1 MPDKK
6 PNIDLFKIAEDINN
20 RGNIKDATG
29 ISDNMRKESNI
40 YLQDKL
46 DEYNYLNQGS
56 YTQTSLGLDD
66 NEFEK
71 RIDKGISLSPYFT
84 QNEINKIKADN
95 QSVLEQ
101 TGNALMRIGL
111 GELVLGTIGGFF
123 NIVDGVVNSFTGSY
137 TLQDPI
143 AKFFNEKKEELD
155 NAFEIYRKN
164 PNKSFDVT
172 DFGWWADN
180 SVSIASTL
188 SLMLPAAG
196 WAKGLSWLGKA
207 TSLSKVTNTLSK
219 SAAKASVKVWDKLA
233 KDTLNTSNKISK
245 LRSMEGRINK
255 WNKIYKDFAGAT
267 GMAALSRA
275 GENQM
280 EANSVHDIVY
290 SDSLENIKGM
300 IESDKANGTHE
311 YEKFLEN
318 NPELKGLSSIEEMAN
333 VIANDA
339 ATKTFKGDWAMILSD
354 ILQFRAVG
362 GLASRA
368 MKRITTPRQR
378 ISAENIKRTLGG
390 AKPEELIKNN
400 FINRRKE
407 SFKHILKHPASIV
420 TNLKLTEG
428 IEEMWQGVYTEK
440 GFETAQK
447 YFDPN
452 MTPRSINSYL
462 KDLEMWE
469 QGFWGA
475 LGGIAFGA
483 GAKQYYNIKDYI
495 HEVKNKKKMSAEDF
509 EMWKKSRDS
518 IKQLD
523 HDKTIAEINKLVDD
537 ITTIENGKNPYTYQT
552 NDVTG
557 ETKLGA
563 DGKPIAVELTEEEKD
578 ELIDRTINE
587 FIDNKIMSSINDG
600 SYELI
605 KDILKSKQL
614 DKYLHDKGVRKTAS
628 EKLIADSINE
638 RIDYV
643 GGLYRYY
650 LNEVEYNNIK
660 HNNPFVTMLTASQL
674 TREKMNIDTTQTKLD
689 NVHKVIN
696 TTKTKEANA
705 ANVESNDVQTVIDN
719 YHNDILINN
728 IARHIIKLDERI
740 NKLDK
745 LVKDKTISKEAAI
758 LYKQDYEKE
767 KDNLQNIIEN
777 TTLKTKLDEL
787 VKNTADIN
795 LLKNLNIT
803 TDKTDNISLSEEL
816 KDLIKTETNL
826 QITLAQLNSSFNANS
841 EGFKSRY
848 NEIAQAHDT
857 FVKNKIQDYF
867 NILADYI
874 NKASH
879 KDSAYDRLIKYDK
892 NDPNYPIF
900 DKKVKEALEVI
911 RYGYINQVGDLGT
924 NSMNY
929 MNNKIRFEQLLKE
942 VKDISKT
949 NTAILNQDQQ
959 TKTQPTNVIDTKVD
973 ITPEEQV
980 KIKRK
985 NEITNRIQEIDDK
998 IVKITNEKQQLES
1011 EIETINKDNDS
1022 INEKIDELNKDLKVL
1037 TEELE
1042 SLNKKLETVN
1052 EELDK
1057 SNAKIEQYKQEIE
1070 ESQDFKNERSTI
1082 RNGYVLI
1089 NLSQIKDRLSETYN
1103 KTTLVNSIENAD
1115 KTLIKIAFSIMST
1128 PYGIDI
1134 NSKTYEINEYTTID
1148 DILTVIQNSI
1158 NILENIIGY
1167 DKNSISQSFIDKFYK
1182 GDEEQ
1187 FIIDVDRI
1195 LPELSKKYIEIANN
1209 ELNYEI
1215 SDNIYKDYINLLP
1228 KNVIE
1233 EFIIS
1238 LQEEVKNTIEGI
1250 KDRIISYEGYVKKLK
1265 TQKENI
1271 EKELE
1276 NKVKEIESKTKD
1288 LKEAKKPLEK
1298 SENTNN
1304 ENKTKIE
1311 NVIKEKEKLT
1321 KERENLV
1328 NELTEL
1334 NKQQDNQTKLKQTP
1348 EQNPGVVDRTPE
1360 NLNNDPTSRIND
1372 EQLPP
1377 DGPFPTGELP
1387 QPLGENPEDESLVFP
1402 NGVDTQAEPE
1412 QNPGVDLYTIQDL
1425 IKAELAPE
1433 ISRIFINSSEDYT
1446 NKLVEG
1452 TKEYED
1458 LVEQLKTKVQE
1469 VLIANNITNVSEDD
1483 LTEQALRS
1491 YIDIIQNFS
1500 KYNDRYLR
1508 YAKLLMPNNY
1518 NSIIDTLSEDRLN
1531 DILEMFNNFLIEYAK
1546 SKKLKQYDGKYIIR
1560 IDELFNDI
1568 IKDTIH
1574 EETITTDKLINLYNV
1589 VSIIVNKV
1597 TNNNAFKDIKLTG
1610 VNKFNAMSARQYID
1624 LLSKTRALHQREIAK
1639 QLHIDFSDI
1648 YKIQDPNL
1656 REVVSQ
1662 ALLNKNQII
1671 AEIEN
1676 DKKTNIAN
1684 TISFYVYYRTSNG
1697 KLEKC
1702 KIGALRCVS
1711 KNATNTKITTNNH
1724 VTGFAYNIDI
1734 NPDGS
1739 FVLDTDE
1746 FFNSLFTDENK
1757 ELLDKLIAYRVG
1769 KTKIYANAYSDVSID
1784 KNERDRKIAQEV
1796 NDLLTEEDINNILNN
1811 PQVKKLLDNNIFKF
1825 TKQNAEEILTDREK
1839 VEQLINTV
1847 NNILFYE
1854 KDSLVRETIEEDM
1867 ELSDSITAN
1876 INTIRDSYNVWR
1888 TKVFQNYNQTYELQK
1903 AIEETQEKKIKLK
1916 LDVDIIEVPNLVSS
1930 RDQYQDIGEKGLAM
1944 NITENPIVGVSS
1956 NKMQLVDENGEVF
1969 GDITPQLPF
1978 SPNVNQIGFFIG
1990 KEEYRKQGIPPTI
2003 AYLIR
2008 PNNLFE
2014 TDSTNNVAKELAN
2027 AFKVELTNII
2037 TQFLN
2042 TDKGGISF
2050 DELSKRLN
2058 ALLNFRNGIFSSRN
2072 IKLIQKENSNAITL
2086 IIGDDT
2092 NKRDDAN
2099 KKDNIAIT
2107 FYKTNNDGTT
2117 SKTISVA
2124 PKGFDTDPVY
2134 IGSRTIRTNNTN
2146 LDILKGLT
2154 NSENKVDP
2162 NLINGYIIGI
2172 IESNIN
2178 NLIINNSLEVLRK
2191 DSMGETYNYLVHKSQ
2206 DKAKVLT
2213 MTLGSETFTFNGGI
2227 GSLLIDTNA
2236 YKTNVSRIGENGSMS
2251 TSEVIFAN
2259 GGFIADVYRE
2269 TGKEKQ
2275 AIDKT
2280 DKINSTLDEV
2290 RNTGKEFKRNNIL
2303 YISKEYDTI
2312 NLLAKLGVPQP
2323 IIDILTNQQDLGI
2336 LTPKTTV
2343 EVRPKNARKQYN
2355 ETARY
2360 ERREDKIVLTQSG
2373 LLDIAKDT
2381 TGTALIR
2388 NLLHENIHRK
2398 LNELKNVQIGKLSRY
2413 DIINNELESI
2423 YEAFKSYVEQDTS
2436 ELGIKLKEQILDVL
2450 ENNYKN
2456 DKRTKLEEFLA
2467 ESLTQKVLMDYL
2479 NGIDYKRQ
2487 DNTIEYETEKKSIFQ
2502 KIIDVIL
2509 KIFGIENITSNSIL
2523 AEEYR
2528 ILGDILEKQ
2537 NNNEVNSVNNNSVVN
2552 TKSPVEEEIPTEE
2565 QPASN
2570 ETPKEKTKIKRR
2582 KLSGVN
2588 SVEDLNESKS
2598 LTTTIQGTTT
2608 EIKLEY
2614 SENNRF
2620 DNPYGVTFVDRMNT
2634 MANRFNKE
2642 YKDGINAA
2650 IENNDFNYSCK

>member
-6 PNIDLFKIAEDINN
+6 PNIDLFKIAKDINN

-123 NIVDGVVNSFTGSY
+123 NIVDGVLNSFTGSY
-137 TLQDPI
+137 TWQDPI

-196 WAKGLSWLGKA
+196 WAKGLSWLGKS

-245 LRSMEGRINK
+245 LRSIEGRINK
-255 WNKIYKDFAGAT
+255 WDKLYKDFAGAT

-275 GENQM
+275 GENQI
-280 EANSVHDIVY
+280 EANSVYDIVY

-300 IESDKANGTHE
+300 IESDKANGTNE

-318 NPELKGLSSIEEMAN
+318 NPELKELSSIEEMAN

-407 SFKHILKHPASIV
+407 SFKHILKHPASIA
-420 TNLKLTEG
+420 TNLQLTEG
-428 IEEMWQGVYTEK
+428 IEEIWQGVYTEK

-462 KDLEMWE
+462 KDLEIWE

-578 ELIDRTINE
+578 ELIDRTNNE
-587 FIDNKIMSSINDG
+587 FIDNKIISSINDG

-650 LNEVEYNNIK
+650 LNEVEYNNIE

-689 NVHKVIN
+689 NVRKVIN

-740 NKLDK
+740 SKLDK

-767 KDNLQNIIEN
+767 KDNLQNIIED

-787 VKNTADIN
+787 VKNTTDIN

-803 TDKTDNISLSEEL
+803 TDKTDNISLSKEL

-867 NILADYI
+867 NILANYI

-900 DKKVKEALEVI
+900 DKKVREALEVI

-942 VKDISKT
+942 VKDTSKT
-949 NTAILNQDQQ
+949 NAATLNQDPKKTEFPTEVTGKTVDNTLEQ
-959 TKTQPTNVIDTKVD
+959 TLKQDKDPTPQTYENPTN
-973 ITPEEQV
+973 
-980 KIKRK
+980 
-985 NEITNRIQEIDDK
+985 
-998 IVKITNEKQQLES
+998 
-1011 EIETINKDNDS
+1011 
-1022 INEKIDELNKDLKVL
+1022 
-1037 TEELE
+1037 
-1042 SLNKKLETVN
+1042 
-1052 EELDK
+1052 
-1057 SNAKIEQYKQEIE
+1057 
-1070 ESQDFKNERSTI
+1070 
-1082 RNGYVLI
+1082 
-1089 NLSQIKDRLSETYN
+1089 
-1103 KTTLVNSIENAD
+1103 
-1115 KTLIKIAFSIMST
+1115 
-1128 PYGIDI
+1128 
-1134 NSKTYEINEYTTID
+1134 
-1148 DILTVIQNSI
+1148 
-1158 NILENIIGY
+1158 
-1167 DKNSISQSFIDKFYK
+1167 
-1182 GDEEQ
+1182 
-1187 FIIDVDRI
+1187 
-1195 LPELSKKYIEIANN
+1195 
-1209 ELNYEI
+1209 
-1215 SDNIYKDYINLLP
+1215 
-1228 KNVIE
+1228 
-1233 EFIIS
+1233 
-1238 LQEEVKNTIEGI
+1238 
-1250 KDRIISYEGYVKKLK
+1250 
-1265 TQKENI
+1265 
-1271 EKELE
+1271 
-1276 NKVKEIESKTKD
+1276 
-1288 LKEAKKPLEK
+1288 LKEDP
-1298 SENTNN
+1298 
-1304 ENKTKIE
+1304 TKQIGE
-1311 NVIKEKEKLT
+1311 SYV
-1321 KERENLV
+1321 
-1328 NELTEL
+1328 
-1334 NKQQDNQTKLKQTP
+1334 P
-1348 EQNPGVVDRTPE
+1348 VVD
-1360 NLNNDPTSRIND
+1360 TSS
-1372 EQLPP
+1372 
-1377 DGPFPTGELP
+1377 TGELP

-1402 NGVDTQAEPE
+1402 NGVDTQVEPE

-1531 DILEMFNNFLIEYAK
+1531 DILEMFNNFIIEYAK

-1597 TNNNAFKDIKLTG
+1597 TNNNAFKNIKLTG
-1610 VNKFNAMSARQYID
+1610 VNKFNVMSARQYID

-1916 LDVDIIEVPNLVSS
+1916 LDVDVIEVPNLVSS

-2014 TDSTNNVAKELAN
+2014 TDSTNNVARELAN

-2146 LDILKGLT
+2146 LNILKGLT

-2206 DKAKVLT
+2206 DKTKVLT

-2360 ERREDKIVLTQSG
+2360 ERRENKIVLTQSG

-2479 NGIDYKRQ
+2479 NNIDYKRQ

>member
-6 PNIDLFKIAEDINN
+6 PNIDLFKIAKDINN

-123 NIVDGVVNSFTGSY
+123 NIVDGVLNSFTGSY
-137 TLQDPI
+137 TWQDPI

-164 PNKSFDVT
+164 PNKSFDIT

-245 LRSMEGRINK
+245 LRSIEGRINK
-255 WNKIYKDFAGAT
+255 WDKLYKDFAGAT

-275 GENQM
+275 GENQI

-407 SFKHILKHPASIV
+407 SFKHILKHPASIA
-420 TNLKLTEG
+420 TNLQLTEG
-428 IEEMWQGVYTEK
+428 IEEIWQGVYTEK

-462 KDLEMWE
+462 KDLEIWE

-578 ELIDRTINE
+578 ELIDRTNNE
-587 FIDNKIMSSINDG
+587 FIDNKIISSINDG

-650 LNEVEYNNIK
+650 LNEVEYNNIE

-689 NVHKVIN
+689 NVRKVIN

-767 KDNLQNIIEN
+767 KDNLQNIIED

-787 VKNTADIN
+787 VKNTTDIN

-867 NILADYI
+867 NILANYI

-900 DKKVKEALEVI
+900 DKKVREALEVI

-942 VKDISKT
+942 VKDTSKT
-949 NTAILNQDQQ
+949 NAATLNQDPKKTEFPTEVTGKTVDNTLEQ
-959 TKTQPTNVIDTKVD
+959 TLKQDKDPTPQTYENPTN
-973 ITPEEQV
+973 
-980 KIKRK
+980 
-985 NEITNRIQEIDDK
+985 
-998 IVKITNEKQQLES
+998 
-1011 EIETINKDNDS
+1011 
-1022 INEKIDELNKDLKVL
+1022 
-1037 TEELE
+1037 
-1042 SLNKKLETVN
+1042 
-1052 EELDK
+1052 
-1057 SNAKIEQYKQEIE
+1057 
-1070 ESQDFKNERSTI
+1070 
-1082 RNGYVLI
+1082 
-1089 NLSQIKDRLSETYN
+1089 
-1103 KTTLVNSIENAD
+1103 
-1115 KTLIKIAFSIMST
+1115 
-1128 PYGIDI
+1128 
-1134 NSKTYEINEYTTID
+1134 
-1148 DILTVIQNSI
+1148 
-1158 NILENIIGY
+1158 
-1167 DKNSISQSFIDKFYK
+1167 
-1182 GDEEQ
+1182 
-1187 FIIDVDRI
+1187 
-1195 LPELSKKYIEIANN
+1195 
-1209 ELNYEI
+1209 
-1215 SDNIYKDYINLLP
+1215 
-1228 KNVIE
+1228 
-1233 EFIIS
+1233 
-1238 LQEEVKNTIEGI
+1238 
-1250 KDRIISYEGYVKKLK
+1250 
-1265 TQKENI
+1265 
-1271 EKELE
+1271 
-1276 NKVKEIESKTKD
+1276 
-1288 LKEAKKPLEK
+1288 LKEDP
-1298 SENTNN
+1298 
-1304 ENKTKIE
+1304 TKQIGE
-1311 NVIKEKEKLT
+1311 SYV
-1321 KERENLV
+1321 
-1328 NELTEL
+1328 
-1334 NKQQDNQTKLKQTP
+1334 P
-1348 EQNPGVVDRTPE
+1348 VVD
-1360 NLNNDPTSRIND
+1360 TSS
-1372 EQLPP
+1372 
-1377 DGPFPTGELP
+1377 TGELP
-1387 QPLGENPEDESLVFP
+1387 QPLGENLEDESLVFP

-1656 REVVSQ
+1656 REIVSQ

-2552 TKSPVEEEIPTEE
+2552 TKSPVEGEIPTEE

-2620 DNPYGVTFVDRMNT
+2620 DNPYGITFVDRMNT

>member
-6 PNIDLFKIAEDINN
+6 PNIDLFKIAKDIND

-123 NIVDGVVNSFTGSY
+123 NIADGVLNSFTGSY
-137 TLQDPI
+137 TWQDPI

-155 NAFEIYRKN
+155 NTFEIYRKN

-245 LRSMEGRINK
+245 LRSIEGRINK
-255 WNKIYKDFAGAT
+255 WDKLYKDFAGAT

-275 GENQM
+275 GENQI
-280 EANSVHDIVY
+280 EANSVYDIVY

-300 IESDKANGTHE
+300 IESDKANGTNE

-407 SFKHILKHPASIV
+407 SFKHILKHPASIA
-420 TNLKLTEG
+420 TNLQLTEG

-483 GAKQYYNIKDYI
+483 GAKQVNNIKDYI

-650 LNEVEYNNIK
+650 LNEVEYNNIE

-689 NVHKVIN
+689 NVRKVIN

-740 NKLDK
+740 SKLDK

-767 KDNLQNIIEN
+767 KDNLQNIIED

-787 VKNTADIN
+787 VKNTTDIN

-803 TDKTDNISLSEEL
+803 TDKTDNISLSKEL

-900 DKKVKEALEVI
+900 DKKVREALEVI

-949 NTAILNQDQQ
+949 NAATLNQDPKKTEFPTEVTGKTVDNTLEQ
-959 TKTQPTNVIDTKVD
+959 TLKQDKDLTAQTYENPTNLKEDPTK
-973 ITPEEQV
+973 
-980 KIKRK
+980 
-985 NEITNRIQEIDDK
+985 
-998 IVKITNEKQQLES
+998 
-1011 EIETINKDNDS
+1011 
-1022 INEKIDELNKDLKVL
+1022 
-1037 TEELE
+1037 
-1042 SLNKKLETVN
+1042 
-1052 EELDK
+1052 
-1057 SNAKIEQYKQEIE
+1057 
-1070 ESQDFKNERSTI
+1070 
-1082 RNGYVLI
+1082 
-1089 NLSQIKDRLSETYN
+1089 QIGETY
-1103 KTTLVNSIENAD
+1103 V
-1115 KTLIKIAFSIMST
+1115 
-1128 PYGIDI
+1128 P
-1134 NSKTYEINEYTTID
+1134 
-1148 DILTVIQNSI
+1148 
-1158 NILENIIGY
+1158 
-1167 DKNSISQSFIDKFYK
+1167 
-1182 GDEEQ
+1182 
-1187 FIIDVDRI
+1187 
-1195 LPELSKKYIEIANN
+1195 
-1209 ELNYEI
+1209 
-1215 SDNIYKDYINLLP
+1215 
-1228 KNVIE
+1228 
-1233 EFIIS
+1233 
-1238 LQEEVKNTIEGI
+1238 
-1250 KDRIISYEGYVKKLK
+1250 
-1265 TQKENI
+1265 
-1271 EKELE
+1271 
-1276 NKVKEIESKTKD
+1276 
-1288 LKEAKKPLEK
+1288 
-1298 SENTNN
+1298 
-1304 ENKTKIE
+1304 
-1311 NVIKEKEKLT
+1311 
-1321 KERENLV
+1321 
-1328 NELTEL
+1328 
-1334 NKQQDNQTKLKQTP
+1334 
-1348 EQNPGVVDRTPE
+1348 VVD
-1360 NLNNDPTSRIND
+1360 TSS
-1372 EQLPP
+1372 
-1377 DGPFPTGELP
+1377 TGELP
-1387 QPLGENPEDESLVFP
+1387 QPLGENLEDESLVFP
-1402 NGVDTQAEPE
+1402 NGVDTQVEPE

-1574 EETITTDKLINLYNV
+1574 EETITTDELINLYNA

-1825 TKQNAEEILTDREK
+1825 TKRNAEEVLTDREK

-2014 TDSTNNVAKELAN
+2014 TDSTNNVARELAN

-2134 IGSRTIRTNNTN
+2134 IGSKTIRTNNTN

-2343 EVRPKNARKQYN
+2343 EVRPKNARKQHN

-2479 NGIDYKRQ
+2479 NNIDYKRQ

-2552 TKSPVEEEIPTEE
+2552 TKSPVEGEIPTEE

-2570 ETPKEKTKIKRR
+2570 EIPKEKTKIKRR

>member
-20 RGNIKDATG
+20 RGDIKDATG

-123 NIVDGVVNSFTGSY
+123 NIADGVLNSFTGSY
-137 TLQDPI
+137 TWQDPI

-164 PNKSFDVT
+164 PNKSFDIT

-233 KDTLNTSNKISK
+233 KNTLNTSNKISK

-255 WNKIYKDFAGAT
+255 WDKLYKDFAGAT

-300 IESDKANGTHE
+300 IESDKANGTNE

-407 SFKHILKHPASIV
+407 SFKHILKHPASIA
-420 TNLKLTEG
+420 TNLQLTEG
-428 IEEMWQGVYTEK
+428 IEEIWQGVYTEK

-462 KDLEMWE
+462 KDLEIWE

-650 LNEVEYNNIK
+650 LNEVEYNNIE

-689 NVHKVIN
+689 NVRKVIN

-767 KDNLQNIIEN
+767 KDNLQNIIED

-787 VKNTADIN
+787 VKNTTDIN

-803 TDKTDNISLSEEL
+803 TDKTDNISLSKEL

-867 NILADYI
+867 NILANYI

-900 DKKVKEALEVI
+900 DKKVREALEVI

-942 VKDISKT
+942 VKDTSKT
-949 NTAILNQDQQ
+949 NAATLNQDPKKTEFPTEVTGKTVDNTLEQ
-959 TKTQPTNVIDTKVD
+959 TLKQDKDPTPQTYENPTN
-973 ITPEEQV
+973 
-980 KIKRK
+980 
-985 NEITNRIQEIDDK
+985 
-998 IVKITNEKQQLES
+998 
-1011 EIETINKDNDS
+1011 
-1022 INEKIDELNKDLKVL
+1022 
-1037 TEELE
+1037 
-1042 SLNKKLETVN
+1042 
-1052 EELDK
+1052 
-1057 SNAKIEQYKQEIE
+1057 
-1070 ESQDFKNERSTI
+1070 
-1082 RNGYVLI
+1082 
-1089 NLSQIKDRLSETYN
+1089 
-1103 KTTLVNSIENAD
+1103 
-1115 KTLIKIAFSIMST
+1115 
-1128 PYGIDI
+1128 
-1134 NSKTYEINEYTTID
+1134 
-1148 DILTVIQNSI
+1148 
-1158 NILENIIGY
+1158 
-1167 DKNSISQSFIDKFYK
+1167 
-1182 GDEEQ
+1182 
-1187 FIIDVDRI
+1187 
-1195 LPELSKKYIEIANN
+1195 
-1209 ELNYEI
+1209 
-1215 SDNIYKDYINLLP
+1215 
-1228 KNVIE
+1228 
-1233 EFIIS
+1233 
-1238 LQEEVKNTIEGI
+1238 
-1250 KDRIISYEGYVKKLK
+1250 
-1265 TQKENI
+1265 
-1271 EKELE
+1271 
-1276 NKVKEIESKTKD
+1276 
-1288 LKEAKKPLEK
+1288 LKEDP
-1298 SENTNN
+1298 
-1304 ENKTKIE
+1304 TKQIGE
-1311 NVIKEKEKLT
+1311 SYV
-1321 KERENLV
+1321 
-1328 NELTEL
+1328 
-1334 NKQQDNQTKLKQTP
+1334 P
-1348 EQNPGVVDRTPE
+1348 VVD
-1360 NLNNDPTSRIND
+1360 TSS
-1372 EQLPP
+1372 
-1377 DGPFPTGELP
+1377 TGELP
-1387 QPLGENPEDESLVFP
+1387 QPLGENLEDESLVFP

-1825 TKQNAEEILTDREK
+1825 TKRNAEEVLTDREK

-2014 TDSTNNVAKELAN
+2014 TDSTNNVARELAN

-2360 ERREDKIVLTQSG
+2360 ERRENKIVLTQSG

-2479 NGIDYKRQ
+2479 NNIDYKRQ

-2570 ETPKEKTKIKRR
+2570 EIPKEKTKIKRR

-2620 DNPYGVTFVDRMNT
+2620 DNPYGITFVDRMNT

>member
-407 SFKHILKHPASIV
+407 SFKHILKHPASIA
-420 TNLKLTEG
+420 TNLQLTEG
-428 IEEMWQGVYTEK
+428 IEEIWQGVYTEK

-552 NDVTG
+552 NDITG

-578 ELIDRTINE
+578 ELIDRTNNE
-587 FIDNKIMSSINDG
+587 FIDNKIISSINDG

-650 LNEVEYNNIK
+650 LNEVEYNNIE

-689 NVHKVIN
+689 NVRKVIN

-767 KDNLQNIIEN
+767 KDNLQNIIED

-787 VKNTADIN
+787 VKNTTDIN

-867 NILADYI
+867 NILANYI

-900 DKKVKEALEVI
+900 DKKVREALEVI

-929 MNNKIRFEQLLKE
+929 MNNKIRFKQLLKE
-942 VKDISKT
+942 VKDTSKT
-949 NTAILNQDQQ
+949 NAATLNQDPKKTEFPTEVTGKTVDNTLEQ
-959 TKTQPTNVIDTKVD
+959 TLKQDKDPTPQTYENPTN
-973 ITPEEQV
+973 
-980 KIKRK
+980 
-985 NEITNRIQEIDDK
+985 
-998 IVKITNEKQQLES
+998 
-1011 EIETINKDNDS
+1011 
-1022 INEKIDELNKDLKVL
+1022 
-1037 TEELE
+1037 
-1042 SLNKKLETVN
+1042 
-1052 EELDK
+1052 
-1057 SNAKIEQYKQEIE
+1057 
-1070 ESQDFKNERSTI
+1070 
-1082 RNGYVLI
+1082 
-1089 NLSQIKDRLSETYN
+1089 
-1103 KTTLVNSIENAD
+1103 
-1115 KTLIKIAFSIMST
+1115 
-1128 PYGIDI
+1128 
-1134 NSKTYEINEYTTID
+1134 
-1148 DILTVIQNSI
+1148 
-1158 NILENIIGY
+1158 
-1167 DKNSISQSFIDKFYK
+1167 
-1182 GDEEQ
+1182 
-1187 FIIDVDRI
+1187 
-1195 LPELSKKYIEIANN
+1195 
-1209 ELNYEI
+1209 
-1215 SDNIYKDYINLLP
+1215 
-1228 KNVIE
+1228 
-1233 EFIIS
+1233 
-1238 LQEEVKNTIEGI
+1238 
-1250 KDRIISYEGYVKKLK
+1250 
-1265 TQKENI
+1265 
-1271 EKELE
+1271 
-1276 NKVKEIESKTKD
+1276 
-1288 LKEAKKPLEK
+1288 LKEDP
-1298 SENTNN
+1298 
-1304 ENKTKIE
+1304 TKQIGE
-1311 NVIKEKEKLT
+1311 SYV
-1321 KERENLV
+1321 
-1328 NELTEL
+1328 
-1334 NKQQDNQTKLKQTP
+1334 P
-1348 EQNPGVVDRTPE
+1348 VVD
-1360 NLNNDPTSRIND
+1360 TSS
-1372 EQLPP
+1372 
-1377 DGPFPTGELP
+1377 TGELP
-1387 QPLGENPEDESLVFP
+1387 QPLGENLEDESLVFP

-1531 DILEMFNNFLIEYAK
+1531 DILEMFNNFIIEYAK

-1597 TNNNAFKDIKLTG
+1597 TNNNAFKNIKLTG

-1825 TKQNAEEILTDREK
+1825 TKQNAEEILTDREQ

-1916 LDVDIIEVPNLVSS
+1916 LDVDVIEVPNLVSS

-2146 LDILKGLT
+2146 LNILKGLT

-2206 DKAKVLT
+2206 DKTKVLT

-2552 TKSPVEEEIPTEE
+2552 TKSPVEEEIPIEE
-2565 QPASN
+2565 QPAPN

-2620 DNPYGVTFVDRMNT
+2620 DNPYGITFVDRMNT

>member
-6 PNIDLFKIAEDINN
+6 PNIDLFKIAKDINN

-101 TGNALMRIGL
+101 TGNALMKIGL

-123 NIVDGVVNSFTGSY
+123 NIVDGVLNSFTGSY
-137 TLQDPI
+137 TWQDPI

-164 PNKSFDVT
+164 PNKSFDIT

-245 LRSMEGRINK
+245 LRSIEGRINK
-255 WNKIYKDFAGAT
+255 WDKLYKDFAGAT

-275 GENQM
+275 GENQI
-280 EANSVHDIVY
+280 EANSVYDIVY

-300 IESDKANGTHE
+300 IESDKANGTNE

-407 SFKHILKHPASIV
+407 SFKHILKHPASIA
-420 TNLKLTEG
+420 TNLQLTEG
-428 IEEMWQGVYTEK
+428 IEEIWQGVYTEK

-462 KDLEMWE
+462 KDLEIWE

-578 ELIDRTINE
+578 ELIDRTNNE
-587 FIDNKIMSSINDG
+587 FIDNKIISSINDG

-650 LNEVEYNNIK
+650 LNEVEYNNIE

-689 NVHKVIN
+689 NVRKVIN

-740 NKLDK
+740 SKLDK

-767 KDNLQNIIEN
+767 KDNLQNIIED

-787 VKNTADIN
+787 VKNTTDIN

-803 TDKTDNISLSEEL
+803 TDKTDNISLSKEL

-867 NILADYI
+867 NILANYI

-900 DKKVKEALEVI
+900 DKKVREALEVI

-924 NSMNY
+924 NSTNY

-942 VKDISKT
+942 VKDTSKT
-949 NTAILNQDQQ
+949 NAATLNQDPKKTEFPTEVTGKTVDNTLEQ
-959 TKTQPTNVIDTKVD
+959 TLKQDKDPTPQTYENPTN
-973 ITPEEQV
+973 
-980 KIKRK
+980 
-985 NEITNRIQEIDDK
+985 
-998 IVKITNEKQQLES
+998 
-1011 EIETINKDNDS
+1011 
-1022 INEKIDELNKDLKVL
+1022 
-1037 TEELE
+1037 
-1042 SLNKKLETVN
+1042 
-1052 EELDK
+1052 
-1057 SNAKIEQYKQEIE
+1057 
-1070 ESQDFKNERSTI
+1070 
-1082 RNGYVLI
+1082 
-1089 NLSQIKDRLSETYN
+1089 
-1103 KTTLVNSIENAD
+1103 
-1115 KTLIKIAFSIMST
+1115 
-1128 PYGIDI
+1128 
-1134 NSKTYEINEYTTID
+1134 
-1148 DILTVIQNSI
+1148 
-1158 NILENIIGY
+1158 
-1167 DKNSISQSFIDKFYK
+1167 
-1182 GDEEQ
+1182 
-1187 FIIDVDRI
+1187 
-1195 LPELSKKYIEIANN
+1195 
-1209 ELNYEI
+1209 
-1215 SDNIYKDYINLLP
+1215 
-1228 KNVIE
+1228 
-1233 EFIIS
+1233 
-1238 LQEEVKNTIEGI
+1238 
-1250 KDRIISYEGYVKKLK
+1250 
-1265 TQKENI
+1265 
-1271 EKELE
+1271 
-1276 NKVKEIESKTKD
+1276 
-1288 LKEAKKPLEK
+1288 LKEDP
-1298 SENTNN
+1298 
-1304 ENKTKIE
+1304 TKQIGE
-1311 NVIKEKEKLT
+1311 SYV
-1321 KERENLV
+1321 
-1328 NELTEL
+1328 
-1334 NKQQDNQTKLKQTP
+1334 P
-1348 EQNPGVVDRTPE
+1348 VVD
-1360 NLNNDPTSRIND
+1360 TSS
-1372 EQLPP
+1372 
-1377 DGPFPTGELP
+1377 TGELP
-1387 QPLGENPEDESLVFP
+1387 QPLGENLEDESLVFP

-1531 DILEMFNNFLIEYAK
+1531 DILEMFNNFIIEYAK

-1597 TNNNAFKDIKLTG
+1597 TNNNAFKNIKLTG

-1656 REVVSQ
+1656 REIVSQ

-1916 LDVDIIEVPNLVSS
+1916 LDVDVIEVPNLVSS

-2146 LDILKGLT
+2146 LNILKGLT

-2620 DNPYGVTFVDRMNT
+2620 DNPYGITFVDRMNT

>member
-6 PNIDLFKIAEDINN
+6 PNIDLFKIAKDIND

-123 NIVDGVVNSFTGSY
+123 NIADGVLNSFTGSY
-137 TLQDPI
+137 TWQDPI

-164 PNKSFDVT
+164 PNKSFDIT

-245 LRSMEGRINK
+245 LRSIEGRINK
-255 WNKIYKDFAGAT
+255 WDKLYKDFAGAT

-275 GENQM
+275 GENQI
-280 EANSVHDIVY
+280 EANSVYDIVY

-300 IESDKANGTHE
+300 IESDKANGTNE

-407 SFKHILKHPASIV
+407 SFKHILKHPASIA
-420 TNLKLTEG
+420 TNLQLTEG
-428 IEEMWQGVYTEK
+428 IEEIWQGVYTEK

-462 KDLEMWE
+462 KDLEIWE

-483 GAKQYYNIKDYI
+483 GAKQVNNIKDYI

-605 KDILKSKQL
+605 KDILESKQL
-614 DKYLHDKGVRKTAS
+614 DKYLHDKGVRETTS

-650 LNEVEYNNIK
+650 LNEVEYNNIE

-689 NVHKVIN
+689 NVRKVIN

-740 NKLDK
+740 SKLDK

-767 KDNLQNIIEN
+767 KDNLQNIIED

-787 VKNTADIN
+787 VKNTTDIN

-803 TDKTDNISLSEEL
+803 TDKTDNISLSKEL

-867 NILADYI
+867 NILANYI

-900 DKKVKEALEVI
+900 DKKVREALEVI

-942 VKDISKT
+942 VKDTSKT
-949 NTAILNQDQQ
+949 NAATLNQDPKKTEFPTEVTGKTVDNTLEQ
-959 TKTQPTNVIDTKVD
+959 TLKQDKDPTPQTYENPTNLKEDPTK
-973 ITPEEQV
+973 
-980 KIKRK
+980 
-985 NEITNRIQEIDDK
+985 
-998 IVKITNEKQQLES
+998 
-1011 EIETINKDNDS
+1011 
-1022 INEKIDELNKDLKVL
+1022 
-1037 TEELE
+1037 
-1042 SLNKKLETVN
+1042 
-1052 EELDK
+1052 
-1057 SNAKIEQYKQEIE
+1057 
-1070 ESQDFKNERSTI
+1070 
-1082 RNGYVLI
+1082 
-1089 NLSQIKDRLSETYN
+1089 QIGETY
-1103 KTTLVNSIENAD
+1103 V
-1115 KTLIKIAFSIMST
+1115 
-1128 PYGIDI
+1128 P
-1134 NSKTYEINEYTTID
+1134 
-1148 DILTVIQNSI
+1148 
-1158 NILENIIGY
+1158 
-1167 DKNSISQSFIDKFYK
+1167 
-1182 GDEEQ
+1182 
-1187 FIIDVDRI
+1187 
-1195 LPELSKKYIEIANN
+1195 
-1209 ELNYEI
+1209 
-1215 SDNIYKDYINLLP
+1215 
-1228 KNVIE
+1228 
-1233 EFIIS
+1233 
-1238 LQEEVKNTIEGI
+1238 
-1250 KDRIISYEGYVKKLK
+1250 
-1265 TQKENI
+1265 
-1271 EKELE
+1271 
-1276 NKVKEIESKTKD
+1276 
-1288 LKEAKKPLEK
+1288 
-1298 SENTNN
+1298 
-1304 ENKTKIE
+1304 
-1311 NVIKEKEKLT
+1311 
-1321 KERENLV
+1321 
-1328 NELTEL
+1328 
-1334 NKQQDNQTKLKQTP
+1334 
-1348 EQNPGVVDRTPE
+1348 VVD
-1360 NLNNDPTSRIND
+1360 TSS
-1372 EQLPP
+1372 
-1377 DGPFPTGELP
+1377 TGELP
-1387 QPLGENPEDESLVFP
+1387 QPLGENLEDESLVFP
-1402 NGVDTQAEPE
+1402 NGVDIQVEPE

-1531 DILEMFNNFLIEYAK
+1531 DILEMFNNFIIEYAK

-1574 EETITTDKLINLYNV
+1574 EETITTDELINLYNA

-1624 LLSKTRALHQREIAK
+1624 LLSKTRTLHQREIAK

-2014 TDSTNNVAKELAN
+2014 TDSTNNVARELAN

-2206 DKAKVLT
+2206 DKTKVLT

-2343 EVRPKNARKQYN
+2343 EVRPKNARKQHN

-2360 ERREDKIVLTQSG
+2360 ERRKDKIVLTQSG

>member
-20 RGNIKDATG
+20 RGDIKDATG

-123 NIVDGVVNSFTGSY
+123 NIADGVLNSFTGSY
-137 TLQDPI
+137 TWQDPI

-164 PNKSFDVT
+164 PNKSFDIT

-255 WNKIYKDFAGAT
+255 WDKLYKDFAGAT

-300 IESDKANGTHE
+300 IESDKANGTNE

-407 SFKHILKHPASIV
+407 SFKHILKHPASIA
-420 TNLKLTEG
+420 TNLQLTEG
-428 IEEMWQGVYTEK
+428 IEEIWQGVYTEK

-462 KDLEMWE
+462 KDLEIWE

-578 ELIDRTINE
+578 ELIDRTNNE
-587 FIDNKIMSSINDG
+587 FIDNKIISSINDG

-614 DKYLHDKGVRKTAS
+614 DKYLHDKGVRETTS

-650 LNEVEYNNIK
+650 LNEVEYNNIE

-689 NVHKVIN
+689 NVRKVIN

-767 KDNLQNIIEN
+767 KDNLQNIIED

-787 VKNTADIN
+787 VKNTTDIN

-803 TDKTDNISLSEEL
+803 TDKTDNISLSKEL

-867 NILADYI
+867 NILANYI

-900 DKKVKEALEVI
+900 DKKVREALEVI

-942 VKDISKT
+942 VKDTSKT
-949 NTAILNQDQQ
+949 NAATLNQDPKKTEFPTEVTGKTVDNTLEQ
-959 TKTQPTNVIDTKVD
+959 TLKQDKDPTPQTYENPTN
-973 ITPEEQV
+973 
-980 KIKRK
+980 
-985 NEITNRIQEIDDK
+985 
-998 IVKITNEKQQLES
+998 
-1011 EIETINKDNDS
+1011 
-1022 INEKIDELNKDLKVL
+1022 
-1037 TEELE
+1037 
-1042 SLNKKLETVN
+1042 
-1052 EELDK
+1052 
-1057 SNAKIEQYKQEIE
+1057 
-1070 ESQDFKNERSTI
+1070 
-1082 RNGYVLI
+1082 
-1089 NLSQIKDRLSETYN
+1089 
-1103 KTTLVNSIENAD
+1103 
-1115 KTLIKIAFSIMST
+1115 
-1128 PYGIDI
+1128 
-1134 NSKTYEINEYTTID
+1134 
-1148 DILTVIQNSI
+1148 
-1158 NILENIIGY
+1158 
-1167 DKNSISQSFIDKFYK
+1167 
-1182 GDEEQ
+1182 
-1187 FIIDVDRI
+1187 
-1195 LPELSKKYIEIANN
+1195 
-1209 ELNYEI
+1209 
-1215 SDNIYKDYINLLP
+1215 
-1228 KNVIE
+1228 
-1233 EFIIS
+1233 
-1238 LQEEVKNTIEGI
+1238 
-1250 KDRIISYEGYVKKLK
+1250 
-1265 TQKENI
+1265 
-1271 EKELE
+1271 
-1276 NKVKEIESKTKD
+1276 
-1288 LKEAKKPLEK
+1288 LKEDP
-1298 SENTNN
+1298 
-1304 ENKTKIE
+1304 TKQIGE
-1311 NVIKEKEKLT
+1311 SYV
-1321 KERENLV
+1321 
-1328 NELTEL
+1328 
-1334 NKQQDNQTKLKQTP
+1334 P
-1348 EQNPGVVDRTPE
+1348 VVD
-1360 NLNNDPTSRIND
+1360 TSS
-1372 EQLPP
+1372 
-1377 DGPFPTGELP
+1377 TGELP
-1387 QPLGENPEDESLVFP
+1387 QPLGENLEDESLVFP
-1402 NGVDTQAEPE
+1402 NGVDTQVEPE

-1597 TNNNAFKDIKLTG
+1597 TNNNAFKNIKLTG

-1825 TKQNAEEILTDREK
+1825 TKRNAEEVLTDREK

-2014 TDSTNNVAKELAN
+2014 TDSTNNVARELAN

-2360 ERREDKIVLTQSG
+2360 ERRENKIVLTQSG

-2570 ETPKEKTKIKRR
+2570 EIPKEKTKIKRR

-2620 DNPYGVTFVDRMNT
+2620 DNPYGITFVDRMNT

>member
-6 PNIDLFKIAEDINN
+6 PNIDLFKIAKDINN

-123 NIVDGVVNSFTGSY
+123 NIVDGVLNSFTGSY
-137 TLQDPI
+137 TWQDPI

-164 PNKSFDVT
+164 QNKSFDIT

-245 LRSMEGRINK
+245 LRSIEGRINK
-255 WNKIYKDFAGAT
+255 WDKLYKDFAGAT

-275 GENQM
+275 GENQI
-280 EANSVHDIVY
+280 EANSVYDIVY

-300 IESDKANGTHE
+300 IESDKANGTNE

-368 MKRITTPRQR
+368 TKRITTPRQR

-407 SFKHILKHPASIV
+407 SFKHILKHPASIA
-420 TNLKLTEG
+420 TNLQLTEG
-428 IEEMWQGVYTEK
+428 IEEIWQGVYTEK

-578 ELIDRTINE
+578 ELIDRTNNE
-587 FIDNKIMSSINDG
+587 FIDNKIISSINDG

-650 LNEVEYNNIK
+650 LNEVEYNNIE

-689 NVHKVIN
+689 NVRKVIN

-740 NKLDK
+740 SKLDK

-767 KDNLQNIIEN
+767 KDNLQNIIED

-787 VKNTADIN
+787 VKNTTDIN

-803 TDKTDNISLSEEL
+803 TDKTDNISLSKEL

-867 NILADYI
+867 NILANYI

-900 DKKVKEALEVI
+900 DKKVREALEVI

-942 VKDISKT
+942 VKDTSKT
-949 NTAILNQDQQ
+949 NAATLNQDPKKTEFPTEVTGKTVDNTLEQ
-959 TKTQPTNVIDTKVD
+959 TLKQDKDPTPQTYENPTN
-973 ITPEEQV
+973 
-980 KIKRK
+980 
-985 NEITNRIQEIDDK
+985 
-998 IVKITNEKQQLES
+998 
-1011 EIETINKDNDS
+1011 
-1022 INEKIDELNKDLKVL
+1022 
-1037 TEELE
+1037 
-1042 SLNKKLETVN
+1042 
-1052 EELDK
+1052 
-1057 SNAKIEQYKQEIE
+1057 
-1070 ESQDFKNERSTI
+1070 
-1082 RNGYVLI
+1082 
-1089 NLSQIKDRLSETYN
+1089 
-1103 KTTLVNSIENAD
+1103 
-1115 KTLIKIAFSIMST
+1115 
-1128 PYGIDI
+1128 
-1134 NSKTYEINEYTTID
+1134 
-1148 DILTVIQNSI
+1148 
-1158 NILENIIGY
+1158 
-1167 DKNSISQSFIDKFYK
+1167 
-1182 GDEEQ
+1182 
-1187 FIIDVDRI
+1187 
-1195 LPELSKKYIEIANN
+1195 
-1209 ELNYEI
+1209 
-1215 SDNIYKDYINLLP
+1215 
-1228 KNVIE
+1228 
-1233 EFIIS
+1233 
-1238 LQEEVKNTIEGI
+1238 
-1250 KDRIISYEGYVKKLK
+1250 
-1265 TQKENI
+1265 
-1271 EKELE
+1271 
-1276 NKVKEIESKTKD
+1276 
-1288 LKEAKKPLEK
+1288 LKEDP
-1298 SENTNN
+1298 
-1304 ENKTKIE
+1304 TKQIGE
-1311 NVIKEKEKLT
+1311 SYV
-1321 KERENLV
+1321 
-1328 NELTEL
+1328 
-1334 NKQQDNQTKLKQTP
+1334 P
-1348 EQNPGVVDRTPE
+1348 VVD
-1360 NLNNDPTSRIND
+1360 TSS
-1372 EQLPP
+1372 
-1377 DGPFPTGELP
+1377 TGELP
-1387 QPLGENPEDESLVFP
+1387 QPLGENLEDESLVFP

-1531 DILEMFNNFLIEYAK
+1531 DILEMFNNFIIEYAK

-1574 EETITTDKLINLYNV
+1574 EETITTDELINLYNA

-1684 TISFYVYYRTSNG
+1684 TISFYVYYRTNNG

-1903 AIEETQEKKIKLK
+1903 AIEDTQEKKIKLK
-1916 LDVDIIEVPNLVSS
+1916 LDVDVIEVPNLVSS

-2360 ERREDKIVLTQSG
+2360 ERRENKIVLTQSG

-2423 YEAFKSYVEQDTS
+2423 YEAFKSYIEQDTS

-2620 DNPYGVTFVDRMNT
+2620 DNPYGITFVDRMNT

>member
-6 PNIDLFKIAEDINN
+6 PNIDLFKIAKDINN

-123 NIVDGVVNSFTGSY
+123 NIVDGVLNSFTGSY
-137 TLQDPI
+137 TWQDPI

-164 PNKSFDVT
+164 PNKSFDIT

-245 LRSMEGRINK
+245 LRSIEGRINK
-255 WNKIYKDFAGAT
+255 WDKLYKDFAGAT

-275 GENQM
+275 GENQI
-280 EANSVHDIVY
+280 EANSVYDIVY

-300 IESDKANGTHE
+300 IESDKANGTNE

-368 MKRITTPRQR
+368 MKRITTSRQR

-407 SFKHILKHPASIV
+407 SFKHILKHPASIA
-420 TNLKLTEG
+420 TNLQLTEG
-428 IEEMWQGVYTEK
+428 IEEIWQGVYTEK

-578 ELIDRTINE
+578 ELIDRTNNE
-587 FIDNKIMSSINDG
+587 FIDNKIISSINDG

-650 LNEVEYNNIK
+650 LNEVEYNNIE

-689 NVHKVIN
+689 NVRKVIN

-740 NKLDK
+740 SKLDK

-767 KDNLQNIIEN
+767 KDNLQNIIED

-787 VKNTADIN
+787 VKNTTDIN

-803 TDKTDNISLSEEL
+803 TDKTDNISLSKEL

-867 NILADYI
+867 NILANYI

-900 DKKVKEALEVI
+900 DKKVREALEVI

-942 VKDISKT
+942 VKDTSKT
-949 NTAILNQDQQ
+949 NAATLNQDPKKTEFPTEVTGKTVDNTLEQ
-959 TKTQPTNVIDTKVD
+959 TLKQDKDPTPQTYENPTNLKEDPTK
-973 ITPEEQV
+973 
-980 KIKRK
+980 
-985 NEITNRIQEIDDK
+985 
-998 IVKITNEKQQLES
+998 
-1011 EIETINKDNDS
+1011 
-1022 INEKIDELNKDLKVL
+1022 
-1037 TEELE
+1037 
-1042 SLNKKLETVN
+1042 
-1052 EELDK
+1052 
-1057 SNAKIEQYKQEIE
+1057 
-1070 ESQDFKNERSTI
+1070 
-1082 RNGYVLI
+1082 
-1089 NLSQIKDRLSETYN
+1089 QIGETY
-1103 KTTLVNSIENAD
+1103 V
-1115 KTLIKIAFSIMST
+1115 
-1128 PYGIDI
+1128 P
-1134 NSKTYEINEYTTID
+1134 
-1148 DILTVIQNSI
+1148 
-1158 NILENIIGY
+1158 
-1167 DKNSISQSFIDKFYK
+1167 
-1182 GDEEQ
+1182 
-1187 FIIDVDRI
+1187 
-1195 LPELSKKYIEIANN
+1195 
-1209 ELNYEI
+1209 
-1215 SDNIYKDYINLLP
+1215 
-1228 KNVIE
+1228 
-1233 EFIIS
+1233 
-1238 LQEEVKNTIEGI
+1238 
-1250 KDRIISYEGYVKKLK
+1250 
-1265 TQKENI
+1265 
-1271 EKELE
+1271 
-1276 NKVKEIESKTKD
+1276 
-1288 LKEAKKPLEK
+1288 
-1298 SENTNN
+1298 
-1304 ENKTKIE
+1304 
-1311 NVIKEKEKLT
+1311 
-1321 KERENLV
+1321 
-1328 NELTEL
+1328 
-1334 NKQQDNQTKLKQTP
+1334 
-1348 EQNPGVVDRTPE
+1348 VVD
-1360 NLNNDPTSRIND
+1360 TSS
-1372 EQLPP
+1372 
-1377 DGPFPTGELP
+1377 TGELP
-1387 QPLGENPEDESLVFP
+1387 QPLGENLEDESLVFP

-1531 DILEMFNNFLIEYAK
+1531 DILKMFNNFLIEYAK

-1574 EETITTDKLINLYNV
+1574 EETITTDELINLYNA

-1656 REVVSQ
+1656 REIVSQ

-1916 LDVDIIEVPNLVSS
+1916 LDVDVIEVPNLVSS

-2014 TDSTNNVAKELAN
+2014 TDSTNNVARELAN

-2312 NLLAKLGVPQP
+2312 DLLAKLGVPQP

-2360 ERREDKIVLTQSG
+2360 ERRENKIVLTQSG

-2620 DNPYGVTFVDRMNT
+2620 DNPYGITFVDRMNT